1 MTTEEKTVH
10 EKCKKKM
17 KEKELIEIEE
27 DDKEELETEEQHNDN
42 SEKTIQEEETEE
54 QSENETKISDADV
67 NINMEQSYSNLTSAM
82 AILNIIKNLPRK
94 NCNLRCT
101 LFLISQ
107 KLEKCSNEEKL
118 DVLLVL
124 AHFHTEDVQI
134 VLKENGTEMINI
146 P

>member
-1 MTTEEKTVH
+1 MTTEEKIVH
-10 EKCKKKM
+10 EKCKKM
-17 KEKELIEIEE
+17 KEKELIGIEE
-27 DDKEELETEEQHNDN
+27 DDKEELETEEQYNDN
-42 SEKTIQEEETEE
+42 SEKPIQEEETEE
-54 QSENETKISDADV
+54 QSENETKISDVDF

-82 AILNIIKNLPRK
+82 AILNIIKNLLRK
-94 NCNLRCT
+94 NCKLRCT

-124 AHFHTEDVQI
+124 THFHTEDVQT